1 LKRGRGLIERYLELV
16 RGCAQQKLW
25 SAQLRRMLEL
35 GRGEREKKELRGDI
49 HGR

>member
-1 LKRGRGLIERYLELV
+1 
-16 RGCAQQKLW
+16 
-25 SAQLRRMLEL
+25 LRRMLEL